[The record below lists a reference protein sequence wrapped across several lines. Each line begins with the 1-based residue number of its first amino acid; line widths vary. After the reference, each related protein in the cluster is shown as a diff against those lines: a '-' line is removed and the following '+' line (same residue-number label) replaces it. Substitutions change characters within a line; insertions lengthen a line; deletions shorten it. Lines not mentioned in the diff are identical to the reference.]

1 MPRKSPESVYGV
13 DGHQVRIVHA
23 GDWKPSGN
31 SSGTPEETPS
41 VLPRY
46 MRRNRTKRLAEAQ
59 FEGVRPPQPEPVRGG
74 VPAAGP
80 PEVATKVGGVT
91 PAERNKAK
99 DVLDAIGSRFA
110 ENRRKSK
117 SEAYVIYQR
126 DLAENAHFLIAGG
139 LMSLKELSELFLRLE
154 EHRKADHQQGKSAA
168 TFLAEWLSGGGPEI
182 PA

>member
-1 MPRKSPESVYGV
+1 MDEQHVIEI
-13 DGHQVRIVHA
+13 DGRRVAIVHA
-23 GDWKPSGN
+23 QPGKPGRLQRAA
-31 SSGTPEETPS
+31 EEARASKP
-41 VLPRY
+41 VY
-46 MRRNRTKRLAEAQ
+46 ARRVRGKRLEPVPA
-59 FEGVRPPQPEPVRGG
+59 EGVRPPQPQPSGGG

-80 PEVATKVGGVT
+80 PEVAARAGQVT

-99 DVLDAIGSRFA
+99 DVLDAIGNRFA
-110 ENRRKSK
+110 ENRRRSK

>member
-1 MPRKSPESVYGV
+1 MGSESIYEAAGRRVT
-13 DGHQVRIVHA
+13 IVHP
-23 GDWKPSGN
+23 GKPGR
-31 SSGTPEETPS
+31 PQRAAEAPDAA
-41 VLPRY
+41 LPRY
-46 MRRNRTKRLAEAQ
+46 MRRVRTKGVLPAQ
-59 FEGVRPPQPEPVRGG
+59 PEGVRPPQPQPSGGG

-80 PEVATKVGGVT
+80 PEVAAKVGGVT

-99 DVLDAIGSRFA
+99 DVLDAIGNRFA

>member
-1 MPRKSPESVYGV
+1 MDQQHVIEI
-13 DGHQVRIVHA
+13 DGRRVAIVHA
-23 GDWKPSGN
+23 QPGKPGR
-31 SSGTPEETPS
+31 PQRAAEAPDAA
-41 VLPRY
+41 LPRY
-46 MRRNRTKRLAEAQ
+46 MRRVRTKGNLPVPAQ
-59 FEGVRPPQPEPVRGG
+59 GVRPPHAEPVRGG

-80 PEVATKVGGVT
+80 PEVAAKVGGVT